1 MIRRPSPSGAA
12 SSKNWRT
19 SSGIAPGFWA
29 VLDGQGA
36 PHRARVVDEDVDL
49 PIVVEHRADEARG
62 GGRSPEVL
70 RDGQDLDSRQR
81 ARQFLG
87 VANPRSSQRLPRRS
101 PMFSSN
107 SPR

>member
-1 MIRRPSPSGAA
+1 MEHFFGAVILA
-12 SSKNWRT
+12 DNAQRGRKTGDGRQSSDYDWNMCY
-19 SSGIAPGFWA
+19 I
-29 VLDGQGA
+29 
-36 PHRARVVDEDVDL
+36 VDL

-62 GGRSPEVL
+62 GVGGRSPEVL
-70 RDGQDLDSRQR
+70 RDGQDLDIRQR
-81 ARQFLG
+81 ARHLG

>member
-1 MIRRPSPSGAA
+1 MWPSNIGGRKTNLIDCLHWRLSWLTGA
-12 SSKNWRT
+12 S
-19 SSGIAPGFWA
+19 
-29 VLDGQGA
+29 
-36 PHRARVVDEDVDL
+36 VDL

-62 GGRSPEVL
+62 GVGGRSPEVL
-70 RDGQDLDSRQR
+70 CDGQGLDIRQR

>member
-1 MIRRPSPSGAA
+1 MAKT
-12 SSKNWRT
+12 KN
-19 SSGIAPGFWA
+19 AP
-29 VLDGQGA
+29 A

-62 GGRSPEVL
+62 GVGGRSPEVL
-70 RDGQDLDSRQR
+70 CDGQGLDIRQR

>member
-1 MIRRPSPSGAA
+1 MAYA
-12 SSKNWRT
+12 SLPLTDNAQRGRKTGDGRQ
-19 SSGIAPGFWA
+19 SSDYDWNMCYI
-29 VLDGQGA
+29 
-36 PHRARVVDEDVDL
+36 VDL

-62 GGRSPEVL
+62 GFGGRSPEVL
-70 RDGQDLDSRQR
+70 RDGQDLDIRQR

>member
-1 MIRRPSPSGAA
+1 MAKA
-12 SSKNWRT
+12 KN
-19 SSGIAPGFWA
+19 AP
-29 VLDGQGA
+29 A
-36 PHRARVVDEDVDL
+36 PHRVRVVDEDVDL

-62 GGRSPEVL
+62 VGGRTPEVL
-70 RDGQDLDSRQR
+70 RDGQDLDIRQR

-87 VANPRSSQRLPRRS
+87 VANPRSGQRLPRRS